1 MLQVVR
7 DGCQDDLR
15 HQQQPEHTVRPA
27 SLGQLNLHLKV
38 PFKHLYI

>member
-1 MLQVVR
+1 MEEGCHGGGRQVLQVVR

-27 SLGQLNLHLKV
+27 PLGKFDL
-38 PFKHLYI
+38 